1 MKQFAPKEKIIELML
16 KEDGKAKLIEKTV
29 KQFVRSVG
37 SRTPAPGGG
46 SVAALVAAMGAAL
59 GTMVGLL
66 SYGKRQYEDSDAQM
80 RKIIP
85 PLHETMNTLLPCV
98 DKDTEAFNEYMLA
111 MKLPKT
117 TPEESKLRSKAMEL
131 GLKTAILVPLN
142 VAKTANQV
150 WGPLKELANLYNVTT
165 KSDLQVAARC
175 IETGVWGAYYNLM
188 INLKSMDDEEFKAS
202 MKEAGEEQLAIAREG
217 CAAVLVA
224 ADGRERSS

>member
-1 MKQFAPKEKIIELML
+1 ML
-16 KEDGKAKLIEKTV
+16 KEDGKPKLIEKTV

-46 SVAALVAAMGAAL
+46 SVSALVAAMGAAL

-66 SYGKRQYEDSDAQM
+66 SYGKRQFEDSDAQM

-85 PLHETMNTLLPCV
+85 PLHDTMNILLPCV

-111 MKLPKT
+111 LKLPKT
-117 TPEESKLRSKAMEL
+117 TPEEAKLRSKAMEL

-165 KSDLQVAARC
+165 KSDLQVAART

-202 MKEAGEEQLAIAREG
+202 MKEAGEEQIAIAREG

-224 ADGRERSS
+224 ADERERRT